1 MSIKSV
7 VKRLYTVLSQ
17 VAHEIFTMGPP
28 KSFSVQTS
36 LTGESLLEFHD
47 YGFMQGSA
55 LKRTDV
61 GLNGCLINAHIDMFF
76 PKSIELAKQV
86 LRGEKDYCLQAA
98 DKQYIVARIEKHLAG
113 GKVRGMGRVT
123 SGNLGVV
130 SHDLSPADRAEL
142 THLVEMYHAHNGNT
156 AGV

>member
-1 MSIKSV
+1 
-7 VKRLYTVLSQ
+7 
-17 VAHEIFTMGPP
+17 MGPP

-47 YGFMQGSA
+47 YGFMQGSS
-55 LKRTDV
+55 LKRTDI
-61 GLNGCLINAHIDMFF
+61 GMDGCLINAHIDMFF

-86 LRGEKDYCLQAA
+86 LRGEKDYCLQSV

-113 GKVRGMGRVT
+113 DKVRGMGRVA

-142 THLVEMYHAHNGNT
+142 IHLIEMYHAHNGNT
-156 AGV
+156 TGV